1 MAGGHSL
8 SPLTGPAGS
17 VQRAIEYAQMNA
29 EALKETPTGMTR
41 AGVAVRG
48 TPSPGG
54 TKRFA
59 GEAVIQAFERSDLM
73 QAAGPS
79 VGAFMHSY
87 TNGMFSPVAPASP
100 SGGTSAPSA
109 ERPREKQPPSMEGM
123 A

>member
-1 MAGGHSL
+1 MAGGRSL

-29 EALKETPTGMTR
+29 EALKETPAGMTR
-41 AGVAVRG
+41 AGMPVRG

-54 TKRFA
+54 TQRFA
-59 GEAVIQAFERSDLM
+59 GQAVVQAFERADLV

-79 VGAFMHSY
+79 LQGFVASMQSGPFALPVPG
-87 TNGMFSPVAPASP
+87 TPSPP
-100 SGGTSAPSA
+100 SGNTSAPTD
-109 ERPREKQPPSMEGM
+109 RQPRSMEGR